1 VFETQID
8 NLRAEALPNMEQQT
22 PTSGQGVELPFSAQ
36 TQQQNASGGGGG
48 ESSSASVG
56 GGGGSPIA
64 SGGGGGSPIASG
76 GGGGSPIASGGGGA
90 SPIASAG
97 AGDGSV
103 GMPEFVWDSVMNPI
117 LRPLPSKNSKGKINP
132 MLDIIQVTLWLASV
146 LGLQRYD
153 GDSMTEQRCWPCKY
167 TFKKH
172 PGLFG
177 TRPEK
182 KSAGIKVDDPFYQ
195 SILTMTNFN
204 KQNSNSEND
213 IDHSP
218 LVKKD
223 KEALFLHCCLWLYPR
238 TCVFCT
244 GDVLC
249 FLFDNFDTIFNSI
262 VDIFRTE
269 GNQECQNAFFYLQKK
284 KFDQG
289 LTARLTGNP
298 TLCRNLI
305 QKKASARFIENCIF
319 IKLGRD
325 VGDLHT
331 LSELIKTPLTKDQ
344 KSEKKLKSA
353 EEIETRKDESLKK
366 ALLKSDEQKLFIEE
380 KHKRYKKRTL
390 ELMDKEEALQK
401 RAGEIEQEKFD
412 LGEKAKAAKF
422 KKGGKGAKTV
432 THSSGQD
439 ALHAQGQ
446 GSGGGGSSAGPVSGG
461 AGCSAGQRSGVE
473 GSSQDFEAQLAAFR
487 S

>member
-1 VFETQID
+1 MFETQID
-8 NLRAEALPNMEQQT
+8 NLRAEALPNMEKQT
-22 PTSGQGVELPFSAQ
+22 PTSGQGVEFPFSAQ

-48 ESSSASVG
+48 ESSSASV
-56 GGGGSPIA
+56 
-64 SGGGGGSPIASG
+64 GGGGGSPIASG

-103 GMPEFVWDSVMNPI
+103 GMPEFVWDSVMNPNF
-117 LRPLPSKNSKGKINP
+117 RPLPSKISEGKINP
-132 MLDIIQVTLWLASV
+132 RLDIIQVTLWLASV

-167 TFKKH
+167 TFKQH
-172 PGLFG
+172 PSLFT

-182 KSAGIKVDDPFYQ
+182 KSAGMKVDDPFYQ
-195 SILTMTNFN
+195 SILTMTNLN

-213 IDHSP
+213 SDHSP
-218 LVKKD
+218 LVKMD

-244 GDVLC
+244 GDLLC

-262 VDIFRTE
+262 VAIFRTE
-269 GNQECQNAFFYLQKK
+269 GNQECQNAFFYLQKARFEK
-284 KFDQG
+284 G
-289 LTARLTGNP
+289 LTSRLTGNP
-298 TLCRNLI
+298 TLFKNGI
-305 QKKASARFIENCIF
+305 QKLASANFIKNCIL
-319 IKLGRD
+319 KRLGRD
-325 VGDLHT
+325 VGDLQKP
-331 LSELIKTPLTKDQ
+331 SELMGTPLTKEQ

-353 EEIETRKDESLKK
+353 QEIETRKDESLQK
-366 ALLKSDEQKLFIEE
+366 ALLKSDEEKLLMEE

-390 ELMDKEEALQK
+390 ELVEKEEALQK
-401 RAGEIEQEKFD
+401 RALEIEQEKSD
-412 LGEKAKAAKF
+412 LGAKAKAARF
-422 KKGGKGAKTV
+422 KKGGKGAKTM

-439 ALHAQGQ
+439 ALDAQVQ

-473 GSSQDFEAQLAAFR
+473 GSSQDFEAELAAFR